1 MVGSAGRA
9 DRLDAMPSASKA
21 RIFNISGP
29 YAVGKDSVINHL
41 LKVYPDVIHRV
52 RTVTTRPVS
61 MDDDPSYRHADPAEF
76 HRTLAEGDWL
86 FNVQLSGST
95 AYATDL
101 NEIREAIGRGLVC
114 VHSIYPGPDGAA
126 ALRQAFG
133 RQLYSVALL
142 PPGETL
148 DARLAVLRER
158 LLARNRDS
166 AQALEQRLLHQ
177 ADALGFIAEN
187 PAVRVGDDVLPVFDD
202 VLVNDDLDD
211 TVAEA
216 TELFVQRCLD

>member
-1 MVGSAGRA
+1 
-9 DRLDAMPSASKA
+9 MPSASKA

-41 LKVYPDVIHRV
+41 LKVYPDIIHRV

-61 MDDDPSYRHADPAEF
+61 IDDDPSYRHADPAEF
-76 HRTLAEGDWL
+76 HRTVAEGDWL

-101 NEIREAIGRGLVC
+101 NEIREAVDRGLVC

-126 ALRQAFG
+126 ALRRAFG
-133 RQLYSVALL
+133 RFLYSVALL
-142 PPGETL
+142 PPGDTL
-148 DARLAVLRER
+148 DDRLTVLRER
-158 LLARNRDS
+158 LVARNRES
-166 AQALEQRLLHQ
+166 GPALEQRLRHQ
-177 ADALGFIAEN
+177 TDALEFIADN
-187 PAVRVGDDVLPVFDD
+187 PAVQVGHELLRVFDD

-216 TELFVQRCLD
+216 TELFVQRCLN

>member
-1 MVGSAGRA
+1 
-9 DRLDAMPSASKA
+9 MPSASKA

-41 LKVYPDVIHRV
+41 LKVYPDIIHRV

-61 MDDDPSYRHADPAEF
+61 IDDDPSYRHADPAEF
-76 HRTLAEGDWL
+76 HRTVAEGDWL

-101 NEIREAIGRGLVC
+101 NEIREAVDRGLVC

-126 ALRQAFG
+126 ALRRAFG
-133 RQLYSVALL
+133 RLLYSVALL
-142 PPGETL
+142 PPGDTL
-148 DARLAVLRER
+148 DDRLTVLRER
-158 LLARNRDS
+158 LVARNRES
-166 AQALEQRLLHQ
+166 GPALEQRLRHQ
-177 ADALGFIAEN
+177 TDALEFIADN
-187 PAVRVGDDVLPVFDD
+187 PAVQVGHELLRVFDD

-216 TELFVQRCLD
+216 TELFVQRCLN

>member
-1 MVGSAGRA
+1 
-9 DRLDAMPSASKA
+9 MPSASKA

-41 LKVYPDVIHRV
+41 LKVYPDIIHRV

-61 MDDDPSYRHADPAEF
+61 IDDDPSYRHADPAEF
-76 HRTLAEGDWL
+76 HRTVAEGDWL
-86 FNVQLSGST
+86 FNVQLSGAT

-101 NEIREAIGRGLVC
+101 NEIREAVARGLVC

-126 ALRQAFG
+126 ALRRAFG
-133 RQLYSVALL
+133 RLLYSVALL
-142 PPGETL
+142 PPGDTL
-148 DARLAVLRER
+148 DDRLAVLRER
-158 LLARNRDS
+158 LMARNRDS
-166 AQALEQRLLHQ
+166 ASALEQRLRHQ
-177 ADALGFIAEN
+177 TDALQFIADN
-187 PAVRVGDDVLPVFDD
+187 PSIQVGDELLPVFDD

-216 TELFVQRCLD
+216 TELFVQRCLN